1 MTLSRP
7 NLGSWLVG
15 MAMIATAG
23 LAVAIKPAPV
33 ALDPNNA
40 VNLETMVPK
49 IFSGWKLDETFVPVK
64 VDPQTQALL
73 DKLYNQVLTRTYT
86 NLEGARVMLSIS
98 YGGNQSG
105 DLQVHRPEV
114 CYVAQGF
121 TVNPTVQSELPTQ
134 FGTLPVRRLVANKIG
149 RNEPITYWLTVGNKA
164 VQAGFEQRM
173 QRLRFGLTG
182 QIPDG
187 MLVRVSSIGAAA
199 EPAYTLQG
207 SFISELLA
215 VMDKKQ
221 RNRLIGKL

>member
-1 MTLSRP
+1 MKLMRP
-7 NLGSWLVG
+7 PPSSLLIG
-15 MAMIATAG
+15 MAMVATAG

-40 VNLETMVPK
+40 VNLEAMVPK
-49 IFSGWKLDETFVPVK
+49 TFNGWKLDETFVPVK
-64 VDPQTQALL
+64 IDPQTQSLL
-73 DKLYNQVLTRTYT
+73 DKLYNQVLARTYV
-86 NLEGARVMLSIS
+86 NNDGARVMLSIS

-121 TVNPTVQSELPTQ
+121 TVDQTTPGDLPTQ
-134 FGTLPVRRLVANKIG
+134 FGNLPVRRLVANKIG

-199 EPAYTLQG
+199 QPAYTLQG
-207 SFISELLA
+207 GFVSKLLA
-215 VMDKKQ
+215 AMDNRQ
-221 RNRLIGKL
+221 RDRLIGNL